1 MKNKGSYIS
10 AILLIMIT
18 FNCCKSKSDSLS
30 KDVLI
35 LDEQNFRNETAEGVV
50 LVDFWATW
58 CMPCRAMAP
67 VIEEIAR
74 ETKGKI
80 KVGKV
85 DVDDNG
91 SLAQQFNVQGIPNF
105 IILKDG
111 REVENLVGIQA
122 KETLIQ
128 AIERHIQ
135 LK

>member
-1 MKNKGSYIS
+1 
-10 AILLIMIT
+10 
-18 FNCCKSKSDSLS
+18 
-30 KDVLI
+30 
-35 LDEQNFRNETAEGVV
+35 
-50 LVDFWATW
+50 
-58 CMPCRAMAP
+58 
-67 VIEEIAR
+67 
-74 ETKGKI
+74 
-80 KVGKV
+80 VGKV